1 MADSYK
7 NIFKGITSVIPNP
20 RDKKKSPYKQSSVN
34 GVSHEQIRLL
44 LPGYESNR
52 IKTLA
57 FFTRLSYN
65 RSVGFPTTRRLY
77 MPMTAV
83 RSYDAKLDSKRRITL
98 RNVSYEYF
106 HVEEFDDGR
115 ILLEPRELT
124 KPFQVS
130 ANTLSMM
137 DSSMENLK
145 AGKVS
150 EPIDLSIYEDVE

>member
-1 MADSYK
+1 
-7 NIFKGITSVIPNP
+7 
-20 RDKKKSPYKQSSVN
+20 
-34 GVSHEQIRLL
+34 
-44 LPGYESNR
+44 
-52 IKTLA
+52 
-57 FFTRLSYN
+57 
-65 RSVGFPTTRRLY
+65 

>member
-1 MADSYK
+1 
-7 NIFKGITSVIPNP
+7 
-20 RDKKKSPYKQSSVN
+20 
-34 GVSHEQIRLL
+34 
-44 LPGYESNR
+44 
-52 IKTLA
+52 
-57 FFTRLSYN
+57 
-65 RSVGFPTTRRLY
+65 
-77 MPMTAV
+77 MPMTVV

-115 ILLEPRELT
+115 ILLDPRELT

-137 DSSMENLK
+137 DSSMENFK
-145 AGKVS
+145 AGKIS